1 MLKRLERLS
10 AGLLAG
16 QRRRPARRDR
26 TERGRWPIRCYGPPL
41 VSDLKRIVLL
51 RGLSAAP
58 WDLRPHERL
67 GPGFAVSVLVARDNL
82 YSTDTLALERSP
94 VRTVSGLLPPGA
106 VRTLG
111 TRLVGERFLGLESR
125 LRGADVVHVAELGN
139 WYSAQAARLKQRLG
153 FALVVTA
160 WETLP
165 LRDSYRNLRT
175 RPYARAVLAAGD
187 RFLATTERAR
197 DALLLE
203 GAPAQ
208 RTIVCPPGIALERF
222 AAARTADVA
231 ADGSHL
237 IVSAGRLV
245 WEKGHQD
252 VLRAMAMLRAQGRED
267 VRALIL
273 GDGPERARLQAL
285 VADFGLQDVVQLRA
299 SVPYDEIVGIYAQAS
314 CLVLASMPTRYW
326 EEQFGMVLAE
336 AMAAHL
342 PVLASTSGAI
352 PEVLGTSGR
361 YFAPGDWVGLARALA
376 EGPLATAPGARRAPA
391 PEQLERFS
399 ADAAAARLRHVYD
412 ELLSERAG

>member
-1 MLKRLERLS
+1 M
-10 AGLLAG
+10 
-16 QRRRPARRDR
+16 
-26 TERGRWPIRCYGPPL
+26 
-41 VSDLKRIVLL
+41 SDLKRIVLL

-67 GPGFAVSVLVARDNL
+67 GPGYAVSVLVARNNL
-82 YSTDTLALERSP
+82 YATDTLALERKP

-106 VRTLG
+106 LRTFG
-111 TRLVGERFLGLESR
+111 TRLAGERFLGLERR

-139 WYSAQAARLKQRLG
+139 WYSAQAARLKRRLG

-165 LRDSYRNLRT
+165 LRDSYRNVRT
-175 RPYARAVLAAGD
+175 RPYAHAVLAAAD

-197 DALLLE
+197 EALLLE
-203 GAPAQ
+203 GAPAEH
-208 RTIVCPPGIALERF
+208 TIVCPPGIALERF
-222 AAARTADVA
+222 TAARTAA
-231 ADGSHL
+231 MPADGSHL
-237 IVSAGRLV
+237 LVSVGRLV

-252 VLRAMAMLRAQGRED
+252 LLRAVALLRAEGRED
-267 VRALIL
+267 VRGLIV

-285 VADFGLQDVVQLRA
+285 VADFGLQEAVQLRA
-299 SVPYDEIVGIYAQAS
+299 SVPYEEIAGIYAQAS

-352 PEVLGTSGR
+352 PEVLGAGGR

-376 EGPLATAPGARRAPA
+376 EGPLAGPAGARSAPP

-412 ELLSERAG
+412 ELLAER